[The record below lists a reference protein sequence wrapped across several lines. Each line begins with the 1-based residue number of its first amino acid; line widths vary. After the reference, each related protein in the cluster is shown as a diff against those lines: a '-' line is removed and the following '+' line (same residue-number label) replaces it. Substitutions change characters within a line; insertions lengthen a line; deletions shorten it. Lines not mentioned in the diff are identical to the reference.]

1 MAPEPKGPT
10 TITLKEPIMQGTR
23 EITQLTMQRPTLKH
37 MRGLKAGEMPTLGQI
52 GDMLS
57 ELCNEPPS
65 VIGELGMEDTMTL
78 AGLLADFFPSFQPTG
93 KTQ

>member
-1 MAPEPKGPT
+1 MAPEPKGPV
-10 TITLKEPIMQGTR
+10 TIQLKEPVTQGSKT
-23 EITQLTMQRPTLKH
+23 ITELTMQRPTLKH

-52 GDMLS
+52 GDILS

-65 VIGELGMEDTMTL
+65 IIGELGMEDTMTL
-78 AGLLADFFPSFQPTG
+78 ASMLADFFPSFQLTG